1 MGCKTEVKWDLWRL
15 NMFSEI
21 KIAVVTFRYHKHVVS
36 MERNLQRLEGDLIH
50 LVEILVKTLH
60 IASLESAI

>member
-1 MGCKTEVKWDLWRL
+1 
-15 NMFSEI
+15 MFSEI